1 MLVLEQRRN
10 PPQDHIARF
19 ENDDN
24 QRDSVPI
31 QPIPN
36 GTIINKLYIKQMVE
50 QENDYLPKETF
61 EPVQTRKCD
70 MSMYIFEEGEGDPN
84 SKENIPQT
92 KEFVSKSKSKDN
104 IEKKKGE

>member
-10 PPQDHIARF
+10 PPQDHIVRF

-24 QRDSVPI
+24 QRDRVPI

-36 GTIINKLYIKQMVE
+36 GTVIDELYIKQMVE
-50 QENDYLPKETF
+50 QENDYLPEETF
-61 EPVQTRKCD
+61 EPVQTGKCE
-70 MSMYIFEEGEGDPN
+70 MSMYIFEEGEGDPDW
-84 SKENIPQT
+84 KENIPQT

-104 IEKKKGE
+104 FEKRKK